1 MPKLDKIRLL
11 ALGII
16 KQGDRLFLS
25 RGFDP
30 VKQVTFYRALGGGVE
45 FGEPSI
51 EALRR
56 EFREEIQAELTNI
69 KYLGCIES
77 IFTYK
82 KQQGHEVIQ
91 LYNCD
96 FVDDKFYQLK
106 QIDFK
111 EKDRQKTALWL
122 SIEKC
127 KTGEFLVVPEKFLDF
142 IC

>member
-25 RGFDP
+25 QGFDP
-30 VKQVTFYRALGGGVE
+30 VKQVTFYRALGGGVD

-51 EALRR
+51 EALKR

-96 FVDDKFYQLK
+96 FVDDKFYQLE
-106 QIDFK
+106 QINFK
-111 EKDRQKTALWL
+111 EKDRQKTAIWV

-127 KTGEFLVVPEKFLDF
+127 KTGELLVVPEKFLDF
-142 IC
+142 I